1 MKIKRWVY
9 NKNSFEDFYILYEDE
24 NYILVNNIN
33 TKLLND
39 GDALVD
45 FKDLA
50 YWASEVVRLRHE
62 IRGLL

>member
-1 MKIKRWVY
+1 MEIKEKI
-9 NKNSFEDFYILYEDE
+9 DE
-24 NYILVNNIN
+24 LLKAKENVIA
-33 TKLLND
+33 LLNN

-50 YWASEVVRLRHE
+50 FWASEVVRLRHE